1 MELRYPDDMPLEA
14 TGCPCPIIGGLYQHL
29 IFPDTFLL
37 VVEQHS
43 GSVFTCLWTSVG
55 RDPIICYLHASSI
68 HQHSTLV
75 TDFG

>member
-1 MELRYPDDMPLEA
+1 MELRYPDDMPLEK
-14 TGCPCPIIGGLYQHL
+14 GCPYPIIGGLYQHL
-29 IFPDTFLL
+29 FFPDTFLL
-37 VVEQHS
+37 VVEHHS
-43 GSVFTCLWTSVG
+43 GSVFTYLETSVG